1 MLFKFLT
8 QNFTVFKT
16 HRFFESSIEKGI
28 LASFNKVAI
37 GRDSPH
43 AIDFSARMLILAR
56 KLVKRCIDLS
66 FASIFLLISLPII
79 CVIALAIK
87 FTSKGPVIYKQ
98 DRIGYHKKI
107 FKIWKFRTMKQESSE
122 DEHQK
127 YIQYLLKDGCRGEK
141 NTDLLEKYVEYLDNK
156 TTKVGRFLRTTSLDE
171 LPQLYNVIIGD
182 MSLVGPRPHP
192 VYEVKE
198 YKEWYKRRLN
208 VKPGLTGWSKLNLR
222 CTPKNYEEAI
232 LYDLWYVDHWNIS
245 LDLRILLLTI
255 PFVIFSKDAC

>member
-1 MLFKFLT
+1 MITKA
-8 QNFTVFKT
+8 

-28 LASFNKVAI
+28 VASFNKVAL
-37 GRDSPH
+37 GK
-43 AIDFSARMLILAR
+43 DFSGERDYAGKVLILAR
-56 KLVKRCIDLS
+56 IFIKRITDII
-66 FASIFLLISLPII
+66 FASTFLCISLPII
-79 CVIALAIK
+79 CLISLAIK
-87 FTSKGPVIYKQ
+87 LTSKGPVFFRQ
-98 DRIGYHKKI
+98 ERIGYQEKV
-107 FKIWKFRTMKQESSE
+107 FKIYKFRTMQQESTE

-127 YIQYLLKDGCRGEK
+127 YIQYLLKGGYQLEK
-141 NTDLLEKYVEYLDNK
+141 RTDLLEKYIEYLEARI
-156 TTKVGRFLRTTSLDE
+156 TKIGRLLRATSLDE

-182 MSLVGPRPHP
+182 MSLIGPRPHP

-232 LYDLWYVDHWNIS
+232 LYDLWYVDHWSIS

-255 PFVIFSKDAC
+255 PFVIFSKDAH

>member
-1 MLFKFLT
+1 MLFKFLA
-8 QNFTVFKT
+8 QNFTVLKT
-16 HRFFESSIEKGI
+16 KRFFESSIEKGI

-37 GRDSPH
+37 GRDS
-43 AIDFSARMLILAR
+43 IRKNDLSATMLILAR
-56 KLVKRCIDLS
+56 KLIKRCIDLI

-79 CVIALAIK
+79 FVIALTIK
-87 FTSKGPVIYKQ
+87 ITSKGPAIYKQ
-98 DRIGYHKKI
+98 ERIGYRKKG
-107 FKIWKFRTMKQESSE
+107 FKIWKFRTMKIESSE

-127 YIQYLLKDGCRGEK
+127 YIQYLLNNGCRGEG
-141 NTDLLEKYVEYLDNK
+141 NSDMIEKYVEYLDNR
-156 TTKVGRFLRTTSLDE
+156 TTKVGRFLRATSLDE

-192 VYEVKE
+192 VYEVRE

-232 LYDLWYVDHWNIS
+232 LYDLWYVDHWNIN

>member
-1 MLFKFLT
+1 MSFKFLL
-8 QNFTVFKT
+8 QNLTDLKIS
-16 HRFFESSIEKGI
+16 RFFESSIEKGI

-37 GRDSPH
+37 GRDSH
-43 AIDFSARMLILAR
+43 DLGAKMLNLVR
-56 KLVKRCIDLS
+56 NLVKRSIDISVALILLFIS
-66 FASIFLLISLPII
+66 FPII
-79 CVIALAIK
+79 CVIALIIK
-87 FTSKGPVIYKQ
+87 LTSKGSVFFRQ
-98 DRIGYHKKI
+98 ERIGYQKKT

-122 DEHQK
+122 NEHQK
-127 YIQYLLKDGCRGEK
+127 YIQYLLKEGCRVEE
-141 NTDLLEKYVEYLDNK
+141 NSDIIEKYVEYLDSR
-156 TTKVGRFLRTTSLDE
+156 TTTIGRFLRSTSLDE
-171 LPQLYNVIIGD
+171 LPQLYNVIKGN